1 MDVKDRA
8 AGIKLI
14 VFDVDG
20 VLTSGQIFIGNDGE
34 IMKQFH
40 AQDGMG
46 ITAAHRAGLKTA
58 IITGR
63 ESEIVRIRGEEL
75 KIAEVYQGAMD
86 KAISLRELV
95 EKYAVALDEVAYVG
109 DDLNDLPAFTQVG
122 LACAV
127 ANAVPEV
134 KERAHYVAAR
144 EGGRGGVREI
154 IEFIIKAQGRWPA
167 VVESFIHP
175 GKMETRQ

>member
-1 MDVKDRA
+1 MNVKDRA

-46 ITAAHRAGLKTA
+46 ITAAHRAGLRTA

-75 KIAEVYQGAMD
+75 NIAEVYQGAMD
-86 KAISLRELV
+86 KAVSLQKLV
-95 EKYAVALDEVAYVG
+95 EKYAVTLEKVAYVG

-127 ANAVPEV
+127 ANAAPEV
-134 KERAHYVAAR
+134 KERAHYVAAH
-144 EGGRGGVREI
+144 EGGCGGVREI
-154 IEFIIKAQGRWPA
+154 IEFIVKAQGRWA
-167 VVESFIHP
+167 DVIESFIHP
-175 GKMETRQ
+175 GNLPTRQ